1 MFPTGPEIG
10 VAVFSCYSGSRI
22 VPAFSSKSRLTLI
35 RLQSSCIVWDVM
47 VDEPSWFHL
56 HLSHLKVGSILSGG
70 SLGFSQFSSATE
82 RT

>member
-1 MFPTGPEIG
+1 MLPPGPEIG
-10 VAVFSCYSGSRI
+10 VAVFSCSSGSRI
-22 VPAFSSKSRLTLI
+22 VLAFSNKSRLTLI
-35 RLQSSCIVWDVM
+35 RLLSSYTAWGFM

-70 SLGFSQFSSATE
+70 SLGFSQFSSATG